1 MIVKKAKGNDGKE
14 RATGISEALRQLW
27 DDPYAS
33 KEKKAITTLGLSA
46 IKLAQNNPVQLLA
59 ADSYLFNQVA
69 SFATIETRCL
79 NDTGV
84 IGMYEDSEWN
94 SCIISNIRHLREPY
108 DITIDS
114 NQGLILE
121 PILTTI
127 RKSGRQMYLPM
138 RTVIMSIADVIAHSQ
153 SGKIFMVVTHS
164 DSSLVGEAFVKN
176 IEWSHHTTTSLRRPI
191 VAIGEWTPT
200 TPINAN
206 HRVKSKKRCCSCVA
220 LSDKPSAHIWITD
233 TRLAHFT
240 KFQKPVLL
248 N

>member
-1 MIVKKAKGNDGKE
+1 MIAKKAKGNDGKE
-14 RATGISEALRQLW
+14 RETGVSEALRRLW

-33 KEKKAITTLGLSA
+33 REKKAITTLGLSA

-79 NDTGV
+79 NDTGI
-84 IGMYEDSEWN
+84 IGRDTFNSTWN

-108 DITIDS
+108 DITINCD
-114 NQGLILE
+114 QGFILE

-127 RKSGRQMYLPM
+127 RKSGRQIYLPM
-138 RTVIMSIADVIAHSQ
+138 RTVIMKIAEMYPHAGSMFMIVAHN
-153 SGKIFMVVTHS
+153 
-164 DSSLVGEAFVKN
+164 DNSLVGEAFVKN
-176 IEWSHHTTTSLRRPI
+176 IEWPHHDLTHLRRPV
-191 VAIGEWTPT
+191 VAIGEWHLTD
-200 TPINAN
+200 AAYQGKDKY
-206 HRVKSKKRCCSCVA
+206 RRCSCLA

-233 TRLAHFT
+233 KHLEKFTRVYDPISF
-240 KFQKPVLL
+240 